1 MHKSA
6 GDGDEDGS
14 GDSAYADAMYG
25 VVPAFTPGYFSCFFI
40 YFIFKRFSARPRKL
54 LNRVH
59 FGQSV
64 KRKWRNAKCEKGKKA
79 EHSNNSNNSNQ
90 KGTIAK
96 LAGNAVDHCAWVSLP
111 EVEATKNQN
120 QKRGKQKKW
129 NQKRLKNC
137 EILNALAVGANA
149 IADKQAA
156 YLAGSWTSSKPLSLL
171 PSLPSCSSDL
181 AGRVPL

>member
-6 GDGDEDGS
+6 GDGDGDEDGS

-79 EHSNNSNNSNQ
+79 EHSNNGNNSNR

-96 LAGNAVDHCAWVSLP
+96 LAGNVVDHCAWVSLP

-120 QKRGKQKKW
+120 QKKREAKK
-129 NQKRLKNC
+129 NETKS
-137 EILNALAVGANA
+137 V
-149 IADKQAA
+149 
-156 YLAGSWTSSKPLSLL
+156 
-171 PSLPSCSSDL
+171 
-181 AGRVPL
+181 